1 MRFDTKVTA
10 DDLAYKPSYLSDERD
25 MLYLRNIERK
35 ARKIQIIK
43 VKGLLMILDPIT
55 NEIFDYGAFSD
66 NKRLFRIGERSGPT
80 KITFF
85 PYVVL

>member
-1 MRFDTKVTA
+1 M
-10 DDLAYKPSYLSDERD
+10 
-25 MLYLRNIERK
+25 RNIERK
-35 ARKIQIIK
+35 TRKIQIIR

-85 PYVVL
+85 PYVDL